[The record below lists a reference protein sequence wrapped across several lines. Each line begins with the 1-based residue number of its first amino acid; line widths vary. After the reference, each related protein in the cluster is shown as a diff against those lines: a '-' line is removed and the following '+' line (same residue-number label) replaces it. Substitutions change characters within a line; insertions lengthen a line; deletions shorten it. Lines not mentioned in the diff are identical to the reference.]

1 MAGIVKKAKTFLRTP
16 AGRVLEAIAYAV
28 MLALVCIY
36 FTGNGTFIYETF

>member
-1 MAGIVKKAKTFLRTP
+1 MAGIVKKAKAFLQTP
-16 AGRVLEAIAYAV
+16 VGRVLELTAYAV

>member
-1 MAGIVKKAKTFLRTP
+1 MAGIVKKARSFLQTP
-16 AGRVLEAIAYAV
+16 VGRVLELIAYAV